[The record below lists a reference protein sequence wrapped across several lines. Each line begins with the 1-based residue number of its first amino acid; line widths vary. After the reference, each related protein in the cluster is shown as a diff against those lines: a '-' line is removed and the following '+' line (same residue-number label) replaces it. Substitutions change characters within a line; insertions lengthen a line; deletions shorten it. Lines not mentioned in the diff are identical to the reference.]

1 MRLLMT
7 KDKTARVRRAGRYV
21 WRDATGQFQGIRISD
36 PAVKPKSATVHQIKR
51 AVEKT
56 ARLKTGGLTLH
67 KLK

>member
-1 MRLLMT
+1 MVMT
-7 KDKTARVRRAGRYV
+7 KGKTARERRVGRYV
-21 WRDATGQFQGIRISD
+21 WRDAAGQFQGILISD

-56 ARLKTGGLTLH
+56 ARLKTGGSTLH